1 MKEKIIDMK
10 FDSSKD
16 NIFFVA
22 DTHFFHK
29 NIIKYC
35 FRPFLSITEMNETL
49 IKNWNSKV
57 SPGDIVFHLGDFAFC
72 GSKEYKEILSQLNGD
87 IYLILG
93 NHDRKSIKEKYGF
106 KGVYQQLYIKID
118 NQRIYLNHL
127 PFLCFDGAWRGL
139 DATWQLFGHVHSRR
153 DLDCGLD
160 NQRLKYLFPTQYD
173 VGVDNNNF
181 TPVSYQEV
189 KEIIH
194 DQQMSLNMYRG
205 GK

>member
-35 FRPFLSITEMNETL
+35 SQPFLSITEMNETL

-72 GSKEYKEILSQLNGD
+72 GSKE
-87 IYLILG
+87 
-93 NHDRKSIKEKYGF
+93 
-106 KGVYQQLYIKID
+106 
-118 NQRIYLNHL
+118 
-127 PFLCFDGAWRGL
+127 
-139 DATWQLFGHVHSRR
+139 
-153 DLDCGLD
+153 
-160 NQRLKYLFPTQYD
+160 
-173 VGVDNNNF
+173 
-181 TPVSYQEV
+181 
-189 KEIIH
+189 
-194 DQQMSLNMYRG
+194 
-205 GK
+205 